1 MLNLGQVK
9 FLGLNHYVGPFNRYE
24 RDVQPV
30 PLFLTGYS
38 SLTDISSYVSVII
51 KPSGSCRL
59 SACGTSKSSFSG
71 DWHSCAVGWQFY

>member
-1 MLNLGQVK
+1 MLNLGHVK
-9 FLGLNHYVGPFNRYE
+9 FLGLNHCVGPFTMYE
-24 RDVQPV
+24 REAMPV

-59 SACGTSKSSFSG
+59 SAYGTCKGRLSG
-71 DWHSCAVGWQFY
+71 DWHCCPVGWEFY